1 MTTMRPPYQGELAFP
16 TPGPGEAVGRRGQE
30 VEMATAAPG
39 PESPAATTNLMER
52 ISAPDMGLLSLEPVA
67 TA

>member
-1 MTTMRPPYQGELAFP
+1 MTTTPYQGELAFP
-16 TPGPGEAVGRRGQE
+16 TPGPGEAAGRCGQE
-30 VEMATAAPG
+30 VEMAAPG